1 MVELEDLVFTPGLL
15 PFWRKSIFHNGPGSL
30 RLLWPQSQWHFGRQ
44 LHVWSDPLLERGLG
58 SNRGLHRRPARH
70 SNGTALAWDVF
81 GHQHQRCE
89 NWARHE
95 EKKLAG
101 DESVMCHRGQW
112 WGLLGHTFLFCIA
125 ANHWCLAHLRMFGL
139 VQEIPRMASTWTST
153 TIPLPTPRAARS
165 WSPLRRIRPMSHSM
179 CPGAKDHGE
188 NTVVWKHRNGKVID
202 PIYCQVVVVYEP
214 HQLPIY
220 AP

>member
-58 SNRGLHRRPARH
+58 PNRGLHRRPARH

-125 ANHWCLAHLRMFGL
+125 ANHWCLAHLRMFGPGNPTDGL
-139 VQEIPRMASTWTST
+139 NLNQHYNSIAYAKSGEVLIASSQNS
-153 TIPLPTPRAARS
+153 PYVSLYVP
-165 WSPLRRIRPMSHSM
+165 WSKGSR
-179 CPGAKDHGE
+179 
-188 NTVVWKHRNGKVID
+188 WKHRGVKT
-202 PIYCQVVVVYEP
+202 P
-214 HQLPIY
+214 
-220 AP
+220 

>member
-58 SNRGLHRRPARH
+58 PNRGLHRRPARH

-112 WGLLGHTFLFCIA
+112 WGLLGHTCLFCIA
-125 ANHWCLAHLRMFGL
+125 ANHWCLAHLRMFGQFGPGNPTDGL
-139 VQEIPRMASTWTST
+139 NLNQHYNSIAYAKSGEVLIASSQNS
-153 TIPLPTPRAARS
+153 PYVSLYVP
-165 WSPLRRIRPMSHSM
+165 WSKGSR
-179 CPGAKDHGE
+179 
-188 NTVVWKHRNGKVID
+188 WKHRGVKT
-202 PIYCQVVVVYEP
+202 P
-214 HQLPIY
+214 
-220 AP
+220 